1 MAAGAVTLNCINA
14 SSFAVLVFVQS
25 ALNTSPGRP
34 VRVSGPTPTFI
45 AGTFKPSGLYEKL
58 PNVLSPTVQEKPVT
72 SQLFSVVVPH
82 VVAAA
87 ISGAARND
95 VVISAA
101 ATPTKAR
108 LLFIT
113 ASSDEIQNRL
123 SKNPTYRFGQVFFGH
138 INMFVTDFLGQ

>member
-1 MAAGAVTLNCINA
+1 MAAGAVTVNCINA

-25 ALNTSPGRP
+25 ALNTTPGRP

-58 PNVLSPTVQEKPVT
+58 LNVLSPTVQEKPVT
-72 SQLFSVVVPH
+72 NQLFSVVVPH
-82 VVAAA
+82 VAAAA
-87 ISGAARND
+87 ISGAPRND

-101 ATPTKAR
+101 ATPKAR

-123 SKNPTYRFGQVFFGH
+123 SKNPTTDSVNVF
-138 INMFVTDFLGQ
+138 